1 MQSPPPVGP
10 PLPPTSLLS
19 LPYELREQIYR
30 LILRSL
36 PRVKP
41 MRHTRTVPIYCLQN
55 LDPRPLFVHPQVQ
68 HDIHAL
74 LSCHT
79 RIQIPAT
86 LGHDGKST
94 LSGPTQAW
102 LRESSTEFRRVRV
115 WSDLPVPII
124 LDLDVDV
131 VPSADA
137 DADADADAS
146 PDDPAVVVQVHYSW
160 RFRPCLFRLYSWG
173 RCILPPAVQVM
184 LAHLASG
191 LQRSVSARGGTGVGA
206 GEIEF
211 LMGDM
216 DRFRRWV
223 DVHRLLRSGEARL
236 PAEAYE
242 EVAVWRWV
250 REDEREK
257 IRGLLRWWDG
267 VEAEV
272 RELEIKEGR
281 MVM

>member
-1 MQSPPPVGP
+1 MQSHLAPVGP
-10 PLPPTSLLS
+10 PPPPTSLIS

-30 LILRSL
+30 LILHSL

-41 MRHTRTVPIYCLQN
+41 MLHTRTVPIYCLQN

-68 HDIHAL
+68 HDIHTVLA
-74 LSCHT
+74 CHT
-79 RIQIPAT
+79 RIQIPAM
-86 LGHDGKST
+86 LGHDDKSL
-94 LSGPTQAW
+94 LSGPTQTW
-102 LRESSTEFRRVRV
+102 LQESGIEFRRVRV

-124 LDLDVDV
+124 LDLDVIF
-131 VPSADA
+131 ADA
-137 DADADADAS
+137 DAEAAE
-146 PDDPAVVVQVHYSW
+146 PAAVVQVHYKW

-173 RCILPPAVQVM
+173 RCILPSAVRVM

-206 GEIEF
+206 GEIDF

-250 REDEREK
+250 REDERES

-267 VEAEV
+267 VEADV

-281 MVM
+281 MVI